1 MNIIYRKLL
10 SHESTLYRNIRLESL
25 EQFPDSFETSYQEAL
40 NTKKLRMEI
49 DIENQTPEKFVFGAF
64 AEHTLI
70 GLCTFVKNEDNS
82 GNIYQMYVKKGF
94 QGKSIG
100 SGLVQSVIQEAKK
113 KFTITEIALEV
124 APKNHSAY
132 QLYKKNGF
140 KEINDKN
147 DTNTS
152 HIIVMKYIV

>member
-10 SHESTLYRNIRLESL
+10 SHESTMYRNIRLESL
-25 EQFPDSFETSYQEAL
+25 EQFPDSFEADYQEAL

-64 AEHTLI
+64 ADHALI
-70 GLCTFVKNEDNS
+70 GLCTFVKNEKNS
-82 GNIYQMYVKKGF
+82 GNIYQMYVQKRF
-94 QGKSIG
+94 QGKNIG
-100 SGLVQSVIQEAKK
+100 SHLVQAVIQEAKK

-124 APKNHSAY
+124 ASKNYSAY

-140 KEINDKN
+140 KEVNDEN
-147 DTNTS
+147 DTNIS
-152 HIIVMKYIV
+152 DIVVMKYTI